1 MFLKLIAM
9 ASIKLVG
16 RKNEII
22 EQESPNRNGHK
33 METSK
38 ITDVKYRKTSLDGLY
53 SNSMNCKN
61 INIPYFYLKLHS

>member
-16 RKNEII
+16 RKEII
-22 EQESPNRNGHK
+22 EQESPDRNGHK

-38 ITDVKYRKTSLDGLY
+38 ITDVKYRKTKSSGANYRLQ
-53 SNSMNCKN
+53 
-61 INIPYFYLKLHS
+61 